1 MSDASGR
8 KTKIWKVPSQAQKTA
23 EKILDNFAAVCRK
36 LANEAD
42 GIIRGVGMAIPG
54 PFDYEHGISRMQG
67 LNKYDAIYGIPLEME
82 IKVRVPKLKEA
93 KFLFLHDI
101 EAFALGESWYGTC
114 CKAEK
119 ILCVCIGTG
128 AGSAFV
134 EHRKPVKTGNGVPE
148 NGWIYQIPFRQGILD
163 DYLSVRGRP
172 FWKMIEK
179 KRTEEFMNIQKNTE
193 IMNYIRK

>member
-1 MSDASGR
+1 
-8 KTKIWKVPSQAQKTA
+8 
-23 EKILDNFAAVCRK
+23 
-36 LANEAD
+36 
-42 GIIRGVGMAIPG
+42 
-54 PFDYEHGISRMQG
+54 
-67 LNKYDAIYGIPLEME
+67 ME

-114 CKAEK
+114 CEAEK

>member
-101 EAFALGESWYGTC
+101 EAFALGRNVLRGRKNPVRLHRNRC
-114 CKAEK
+114 G
-119 ILCVCIGTG
+119 IGVCRASETG
-128 AGSAFV
+128 
-134 EHRKPVKTGNGVPE
+134 E
-148 NGWIYQIPFRQGILD
+148 NGKRCAREWLD
-163 DYLSVRGRP
+163 LSDSVPAGD
-172 FWKMIEK
+172 FG
-179 KRTEEFMNIQKNTE
+179 
-193 IMNYIRK
+193 